1 MIPVALAISH
11 ILGLPAHPLLV
22 HGAVVL
28 VPLGAVA
35 FVIAGLRETWRRA
48 YYLPATIITATGGLF
63 AFLAKESGEPL
74 SKSIRATGQRVGEH
88 PEQGDTAFVFAML
101 LAAVCVFVYAMHR
114 FEPRLRS
121 NFSSV
126 TLPKLPVSYQ
136 TVLYAAVIPFAVVA
150 IVTMIIAGHSGAE
163 LVWKTN
169 AK

>member
-35 FVIAGLRETWRRA
+35 FVIAGLREAWRRA
-48 YYLPATIITATGGLF
+48 YYLPATIITVTGGVF
-63 AFLAKESGEPL
+63 AFLSRESGEPL

-88 PEQGDTAFVFAML
+88 PEQGDTAFIFAML
-101 LAAVCVFVYAMHR
+101 LAAVCTFVYVVHR
-114 FEPRLRS
+114 FEPQLRS
-121 NFSSV
+121 NFPNV

-150 IVTMIIAGHSGAE
+150 IATMIIAGHSGAE

>member
-35 FVIAGLRETWRRA
+35 FVIAGLREAWRRA
-48 YYLPATIITATGGLF
+48 YYLPATIITVTGGVF
-63 AFLAKESGEPL
+63 AFLSKESGEPL

-101 LAAVCVFVYAMHR
+101 SGRGLCVCIRSAPVRAPAPVKLLERHASKAAGLVSDGALCGCHSVRSCGHR
-114 FEPRLRS
+114 NHDYRW
-121 NFSSV
+121 
-126 TLPKLPVSYQ
+126 
-136 TVLYAAVIPFAVVA
+136 PFWRRA
-150 IVTMIIAGHSGAE
+150 SLE
-163 LVWKTN
+163 DKR
-169 AK
+169 